1 MKVFRY
7 YDFIKESSYEKSAV
21 IITGEGFQDAELFNP
36 KSALE
41 DAGYNVI
48 IASIKTGDI
57 KAYNSN
63 KKISVDKLVSE
74 IKAKDYDI
82 LILPGGKAP
91 DNLRKDDNIISFIND
106 FYKSGK
112 KIAAICHG
120 PQILISANVVKNKKM
135 TCFSDMKE
143 ELINAGAKYID
154 KELVIDGQFI
164 TSRNPNDLEIF
175 CKEIVK

>member
-82 LILPGGKAP
+82 LILPGGRAP
-91 DNLRKDDNIISFIND
+91 DNLRKDDNIISFVND

>member
-91 DNLRKDDNIISFIND
+91 DNLRKDDNIISFVND